1 VPKAT
6 VPELGER
13 DIDHDQDHHGHGAKH
28 DAIALTPDKIRI
40 RVHRWYTRTCHSR
53 QAHPPRFVNPPNL
66 KLCVDANC
74 NHDEHNHTA
83 TSTDEAQTA
92 QTNHTGTHIS
102 ADVQTTRNC
111 SRPFKACE
119 HSIEAMFRDA
129 LRSKSEVE
137 RREKARAYSLLWHPG
152 HWEKLGADEI
162 VVAKAGTIMTIIE
175 RIVQETDEEFE
186 V

>member
-1 VPKAT
+1 
-6 VPELGER
+6 
-13 DIDHDQDHHGHGAKH
+13 
-28 DAIALTPDKIRI
+28 
-40 RVHRWYTRTCHSR
+40 
-53 QAHPPRFVNPPNL
+53 
-66 KLCVDANC
+66 
-74 NHDEHNHTA
+74 
-83 TSTDEAQTA
+83 
-92 QTNHTGTHIS
+92 
-102 ADVQTTRNC
+102 
-111 SRPFKACE
+111 
-119 HSIEAMFRDA
+119 MFRDA